1 MTFGENLQYLR
12 DRGNMT
18 QEALAEQLE
27 VSRQSV
33 SKWESGGSFP
43 EMDKLMQMC
52 ELFHIDMD
60 TLLRGDVAVAVSEDG
75 AGYDKHMNWFSN
87 MIAGATFLIL
97 VGVSIMFFFM
107 SAGVDEAMAT
117 ALFLTI
123 VAVSVVLYIVSGMSH
138 DAFEKKHGVIQ
149 DFYTESEKERNRKR
163 GIICIAGGVA
173 GIVVSVA
180 WLVIFMERAGTSE
193 RMEMRLM
200 GLFMLTLAF
209 AVAVIIRGALQS
221 EKCDIA
227 KWNREHDPSP
237 EKTSLRKKV
246 NVACASIML
255 IATAIFLA
263 IGFGDMMVFGGR
275 TGWSWGW
282 IVYPIG
288 GVLCGLASVI
298 INRNE
303 PED

>member
-12 DRGNMT
+12 DRSGMT

-52 ELFHIDMD
+52 ELFRIDMD

-75 AGYDKHMNWFSN
+75 AGYEKHMNWFTK

-97 VGVSIMFFFM
+97 IGVSLMFFFT
-107 SAGVDEAMAT
+107 SVGVDEAMAT
-117 ALFLTI
+117 ALFLTM

-138 DAFEKKHGVIQ
+138 DAFEKKHAVIQ
-149 DFYTESEKERNRKR
+149 DFYTEEEKEKNRKKS
-163 GIICIAGGVA
+163 ITCIAGGVA
-173 GIVVSVA
+173 GIVVAVA
-180 WLVIFMERAGTSE
+180 WLVIFMQRAGTSE
-193 RMEMRLM
+193 SMEMRLM

-209 AVAVIIRGALQS
+209 AVAVIIYGALQS

-237 EKTSLRKKV
+237 EKAALRKKV
-246 NVACASIML
+246 SVACGSIML
-255 IATAIFLA
+255 IATAIYLA
-263 IGFGDMMVFGGR
+263 IGFGDMMVLGGSS
-275 TGWSWGW
+275 GWSWGW
-282 IVYPIG
+282 IVYPVG
-288 GVLCGLASVI
+288 GVLCGLATVI